1 MRHLSIRIRI
11 LLGMMTIILG
21 FLVFTSMALD
31 GLVAGVLDGEMTQ
44 RLASS
49 QTAYQ
54 RFVAIRSSV
63 LLEHTRTVSQWSS
76 VRGYL
81 EDPSRVDLPEDV
93 DTLLGAELQLIGDAS
108 GTIIDRSKPLD
119 VRELP
124 GISDVL
130 EGEEYVGNWVLD
142 ENVYLVAA
150 APVKSENG
158 IVVGFVARG
167 RALNNQE
174 AENLRSATGTDTTII
189 HEGRMIAASWEDA
202 EDGHSPQLDPMKWAS
217 VPAFQQARITAAGRE
232 YLATAVP
239 IVPGTTTLVL
249 SRPLDDVLIHFNH
262 AKNTFRWIAAGAAL
276 LALLIAQ
283 SIGNRIIQPLRDL
296 TEAADD
302 LATGNLGSQVAVRT
316 DDDTGRLARSFNA
329 MAHQINGLLRESMDK
344 ARAAEQANAAK
355 SAFLATMSHE
365 IRTPLNGIMGF
376 SDLLMDTNLTEVQRD
391 YVHTARQSGEELLTI
406 IDDIL
411 EYSRTAN
418 GEETLDERPFHLPG
432 VVKRCLDSIRN
443 RAGEKGLE
451 VRVELAESIPHYLV
465 GSVHHLRQVLQIIL
479 NNAVKFTR
487 EGYVSLR
494 ILLLQETSAS
504 AKIQVVVQDTGIGI
518 PQDGLGRIFE
528 PFFQADSSN
537 TRRFGGTGLSL
548 AMFRE
553 TVELMS
559 GNFGVDSEV
568 DVGSIFW
575 FTVELQK
582 QTGRV
587 EDKASTIDTVPS
599 LINHARETYEQM
611 ETPQSRVSASKIAD
625 GPWRSGQRVLI
636 AEDSAVNRKVA
647 GLVLEKAGWEYSI
660 AENGQ
665 EALERLSTETIDLV
679 LMDCQMPV
687 LDGLEA
693 TRRIREQERQQGGG
707 HIPIIALTA
716 NALAGDRDAC
726 RDAGMDDFIA
736 KPFRAED
743 LVQKLDAFLSP
754 GRTGGPKVAQHP

>member
-1 MRHLSIRIRI
+1 MSRLSIRFRI

-63 LLEHTRTVSQWSS
+63 LLEHTRTVSSWSS

-81 EDPSRVDLPEDV
+81 EDPSKVDLPEDV

-108 GTIIDRSKPLD
+108 GTVLDHSEPLD
-119 VRELP
+119 LRQLP
-124 GISDVL
+124 GLADVL

-142 ENVYLVAA
+142 GNVYLVAA
-150 APVKSENG
+150 APVKSAND
-158 IVVGFVARG
+158 IVLGFVARG

-189 HEGRMIAASWEDA
+189 HEGSMLAASWEDPG
-202 EDGHSPQLDPMKWAS
+202 EGHPPRLDPVKWAS
-217 VPAFQQARITAAGRE
+217 VPAFQQARITAGDRE
-232 YLATAVP
+232 YLATAIP

-249 SRPLDDVLIHFNH
+249 SRPLDDVLLQFNS
-262 AKNTFRWIAAGAAL
+262 AKNTFRLIAAAAAL

-283 SIGNRIIQPLRDL
+283 SIGNRIIQPLRDM
-296 TEAADD
+296 TEAANE
-302 LATGNLGSQVAVRT
+302 LATGKLGSQVAVRT

-329 MAHQINGLLRESMDK
+329 MARQIDGLLKESMDK

-376 SDLLMDTNLTEVQRD
+376 SYLLMDTNLTEVQRD

-418 GEETLDERPFHLPG
+418 GEETLDERPFHLPSL
-432 VVKRCLDSIRN
+432 VKRCLDSIRH
-443 RAGEKGLE
+443 RAGEKGLD
-451 VRVELAESIPHYLV
+451 VRVELAEAIPHYLI
-465 GSVHHLRQVLQIIL
+465 GSVHHLRQVLQIL
-479 NNAVKFTR
+479 LSNAVKFTR
-487 EGYVSLR
+487 EGTVSLR
-494 ILLLQETSAS
+494 ILLLQETSQT

-518 PQDGLGRIFE
+518 PQAGLDRIFE

-559 GNFGVDSEV
+559 GNFGVDSEA
-568 DVGSIFW
+568 DIGSIFW

-587 EDKASTIDTVPS
+587 QDANTIDAVPS
-599 LINHARETYEQM
+599 LIDHARETYEQTD
-611 ETPQSRVSASKIAD
+611 TPQHRVSSSKIED
-625 GPWRSGQRVLI
+625 GPWRAEQRILI

-647 GLVLEKAGWEYSI
+647 GLVLEKAGWTFSI

-665 EALERLSTETIDLV
+665 EALEKLSTEDIDLV
-679 LMDCQMPV
+679 LMDCQMPI

-736 KPFRAED
+736 KPFRAEE
-743 LVQKLDAFLSP
+743 LVRKLDAFLSP
-754 GRTGGPKVAQHP
+754 ARSGDSKVAQFP